1 MSSSTREQIAGA
13 ILGSESFMWLMSGSN
28 HVETHL
34 EALRPAWDA
43 WIEAG
48 GKPWGKK

>member
-1 MSSSTREQIAGA
+1 MNKELRQQIADHV
-13 ILGSESFMWLMSGSN
+13 LSSESFLWLMSGSN
-28 HVETHL
+28 HIESQV
-34 EALRPAWDA
+34 EALRPAWRA